1 VEKVV
6 FRQQRCKGCE
16 LCTLVCPHKIIV
28 MSDTINSMGYHPAAV
43 TDQDKCTSCAICAL
57 VCPDLVIEVYKEER
71 GKAVG

>member
-1 VEKVV
+1 MEKVI

-16 LCTLVCPHKIIV
+16 LCALVCPKKIIV
-28 MSDTINSMGYHPAAV
+28 MSDTINSMGYHPATV